1 MITLTRKGLT
11 LSIREGMIPARGS
24 QNVPVRYVND
34 TDEYANY
41 LITPVVGWT
50 ERNGLCKSSI
60 AEYSDGIIKLPARAF
75 AQSCMASIAIKMT
88 DPSDPT
94 HVEVTYPQSFFIEKA
109 PDGTLILPPTDE
121 EWKQYIDDFVTQ
133 YFLQNVDPEMNEFQ
147 AEIIQ
152 RQNTYEAQ
160 LSQDQADFEEQI
172 NNDFDNFIERV
183 DGNPDALYRGY
194 LVSKNNVYNGVASND
209 GINLGKVVG
218 KSIQNGTPTP
228 DSPVEIENVE
238 ITKLTSHAKN
248 IINID
253 EIDKY
258 YQSNNA
264 NINTYKITGLLKDTN
279 YTMSSDVP
287 FTSPATVYFN
297 GVTTETNG
305 VSKNKPK
312 TFKSTTDGELIFHIR
327 IDSQSG
333 YKLQDFKDK
342 KYYIQLELGDK
353 ATPYVDGNLSDIS
366 TNLTLRSL
374 PNGVADTYE
383 NGVITRRIADYLL
396 DGNTPEIIITYTAGK
411 ENSNGFGYFSIFLP
425 NIASTTV
432 LKQNFLSD
440 KITYINNANKAGEF
454 KGYVTTTTFVL
465 FTNEYTDKNSFIQ
478 HLKSNPIKIQYE
490 LETPTIEPYTV
501 PTLPSYYPNT
511 VAFHDSEIEPTEI
524 EWHVETEKGYA
535 PPNENLLINPYFQA
549 WQRGTSFTLP
559 IASYNGYTADRVYS
573 NASTFGAMKI
583 EKARA
588 DGGLKMTVLKEGYAY
603 APYGY
608 YMKDSDLTRVRKKQ
622 VTLSYSV
629 DGVIHVFTVDNL
641 GFLVIQNDE
650 IYEPSSYDGDDERC
664 KTNKKIITI
673 QWTGLSVNE
682 TKTFDWIKLEFG
694 NIATPCIPPSEEKNL
709 LECLPYY
716 CTLGNV
722 TGAYIDRTSD
732 KSKFFYLVNSAFPVP
747 MIDVPTVT
755 CDKVTS
761 SASSSNVLDVTASFT
776 GRVDKRCVRSCQ
788 LSKSVTNVSINL
800 TNIVAE
806 AEIK

>member
-1 MITLTRKGLT
+1 MITITRKGLT
-11 LSIREGMIPARGS
+11 LSIDASMIPAQGS

-34 TDEYANY
+34 TDEYTNY

-109 PDGTLILPPTDE
+109 PDGTLILPPSDE

-133 YFLQNVDPEMNEFQ
+133 YFNQNIDPEMDEFK

-152 RQNTYEAQ
+152 NQT
-160 LSQDQADFEEQI
+160 DFKEQM
-172 NNDFDNFIERV
+172 NEDFDNFIERT

-194 LVSKNNVYNGVASND
+194 LVSKNNVYSGVASND

-264 NINTYKITGLLKDTN
+264 NTNTYKITGLLKDTN

-297 GVTTETNG
+297 GNITETNG

-312 TFKSTTDGELIFHIR
+312 TFKSNADGELIFHIR

-366 TNLTLRSL
+366 TNITLRST
-374 PNGVADTYE
+374 PNGAADIYK
-383 NGVITRRIADYLL
+383 NGTITRQITEYIL
-396 DGNTPEIIITYTAGK
+396 DGNTPNHILPYSVGSDTSK
-411 ENSNGFGYFSIFLP
+411 GFGYFSILLP
-425 NIASTTV
+425 NLADKNV
-432 LKQNFLSD
+432 LEQPFLSD
-440 KITYINNANKAGEF
+440 KITYINNAGKAGEF
-454 KGYVTTTTFVL
+454 KGYVTAKRLVI
-465 FTNEYTDKNSFIQ
+465 FTNKYTDKNSFIKYLQ
-478 HLKSNPIKIQYE
+478 SEPIKIQYE
-490 LETPTIEPYTV
+490 LATPTIEYYTV

-511 VAFHDSEIEPTEI
+511 VAFHDSVLEPTEI

-559 IASYNGYTADRVYS
+559 IASYNGYTADIVYS
-573 NASTFGAMKI
+573 DASTFGAMKI

-588 DGGLKMTVLKEGYAY
+588 DGGLKMTVLKEGYTY

-608 YMKDSDLTRVRKKQ
+608 YMKDSDLTKVRKKQ

-664 KTNKKIITI
+664 ETNKRIITI

-694 NIATPCIPPSEEKNL
+694 DIVTPCIPPSEEENL
-709 LECLPYY
+709 LDCLPYY
-716 CTLGNV
+716 QNLGNI
-722 TGAYIDRTSD
+722 TCAYIDEISGKHT
-732 KSKFFYLVNSAFPVP
+732 FYYLVQGRFHIP
-747 MIDVPTVT
+747 MIGVPSIT
-755 CDKVTS
+755 CSKVGDAANGS
-761 SASSSNVLDVTASFT
+761 DLGVSANFS
-776 GRVDKRCVRSCQ
+776 GRVTNEKIRSCQ
-788 LSKSVTNVSINL
+788 LSSSITNHLITLFDVI
-800 TNIVAE
+800 AE